1 MAQSDRLKR
10 DIRTFEV
17 RRQDDDIRN
26 WLDSLP
32 PYLCFADYI
41 RDLIRRDMGM
51 PVESVRPTIQL
62 TESVER
68 KDVEVSIENLEDNLA
83 KTLGF

>member
-1 MAQSDRLKR
+1 MAQGNSLKR

-17 RRQDDDIRN
+17 RRQDIDIRD
-26 WLDSLP
+26 WLNNLP
-32 PYLCFADYI
+32 PYIGFSEYI

-51 PVESVRPTIQL
+51 PSEPKVRPTISL
-62 TESVER
+62 SGTVE
-68 KDVEVSIENLEDNLA
+68 KEAEVSIENLEDNLA